1 MDPKK
6 ERVEMKKKMNVRTY
20 VGVGM
25 LSSLAYILMFM
36 NFPIP
41 PFPTFLKIDFSDIPA
56 LIAAFIFGPLAGV
69 LVELIKNIIDYFIT
83 GSETGIPVGHMA
95 NFIAGVSF
103 ILPTY
108 YIYNKLKSKKGMVFG
123 LVVSV
128 VLMSTLL
135 SFFNYFVLL
144 PVFMKLMNTPMSGPE
159 IRQYVV
165 SLILPFNLLK
175 GFIISVLFMLV
186 FSKMRGWIMKQQAQ
200 YNSVMLLRKKEAGR
214 F

>member
-6 ERVEMKKKMNVRTY
+6 ERVKMSKKMNVKTY

-25 LSSLAYILMFM
+25 LSSLAYILMFL

-56 LIAAFIFGPLAGV
+56 LIAAFVFGPLAGI

-108 YIYNKLKSKKGMVFG
+108 YIYNKIRSKKGMVFG
-123 LVVSV
+123 LVASIA
-128 VLMSTLL
+128 LMSTLL
-135 SFFNYFVLL
+135 SLFNYFVLL

-165 SLILPFNLLK
+165 SLILPFNVLK
-175 GFIISVLFMLV
+175 GFIISSLFMLV
-186 FSKMRGWIMKQQAQ
+186 FSKMKVWMIKQQAQ
-200 YNSVMLLRKKEAGR
+200 YNSALLLEKKEAGR

>member
-1 MDPKK
+1 MDPKR
-6 ERVEMKKKMNVRTY
+6 ERVKMSKKMNVKMY

-25 LSSLAYILMFM
+25 LSSLAYILMLM

-56 LIAAFIFGPLAGV
+56 LIAAFVFGPLAGI

-108 YIYNKLKSKKGMVFG
+108 YIYHKIKSKKGMIFG
-123 LVVSV
+123 LAASI

-135 SFFNYFVLL
+135 SLFNYFVLL
-144 PVFMKLMNTPMSGPE
+144 PVFMKLMNTPMTGPE

-175 GFIISVLFMLV
+175 GVIISALFMLV
-186 FSKMRGWIMKQQAQ
+186 FSKMKAWIMKQQVQ
-200 YNSVMLLRKKEAGR
+200 YSSVAGIEKKASR
-214 F
+214 Y

>member
-1 MDPKK
+1 
-6 ERVEMKKKMNVRTY
+6 MKKKMNVRTY

>member
-1 MDPKK
+1 
-6 ERVEMKKKMNVRTY
+6 MKKKMNVRTY

-135 SFFNYFVLL
+135 SLFNYFVLL

-175 GFIISVLFMLV
+175 GVIISVLFMLV
-186 FSKMRGWIMKQQAQ
+186 FSKMRAWIMKQQSQ
-200 YNSVMLLRKKEAGR
+200 YSSAMLLGKKEAGR